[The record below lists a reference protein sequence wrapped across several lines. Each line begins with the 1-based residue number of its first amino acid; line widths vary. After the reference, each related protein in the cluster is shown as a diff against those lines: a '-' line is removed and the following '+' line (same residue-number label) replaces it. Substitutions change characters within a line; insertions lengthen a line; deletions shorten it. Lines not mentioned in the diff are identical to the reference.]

1 MEKKEAK
8 TSGNLDESSSGCE
21 TRPTKAKS
29 GRSVVS
35 LAPVSVTAWA
45 KRRYASV

>member
-1 MEKKEAK
+1 M

-21 TRPTKAKS
+21 TRPIKAEP
-29 GRSVVS
+29 GGSVAS
-35 LAPVSVTAWA
+35 LALVSVTAWA